1 MNDDRIDLRSLGDV
15 DSPEVVS
22 SALARFRRRMLVRS
36 VWAVA
41 VVAAV
46 AVFWF
51 EATHADD
58 LRQRIERADSTLTNA
73 VYVAGDSRIAIDRV
87 ADLGDTVGLHLVA
100 LPAPGAGAGSGPRGP
115 ELRIDGSV
123 LRESTGA
130 FDRWIEIE
138 PPTDGAVSVRVL
150 GPGCSGSGCDI
161 EIDLG
166 ALGVPTTT
174 WR

>member
-1 MNDDRIDLRSLGDV
+1 MSDERLDLRSLGDV

-22 SALARFRRRMLVRS
+22 AALSQFRRRILTRS
-36 VWAVA
+36 LWALA

-46 AVFWF
+46 AVVWF
-51 EATHADD
+51 EAIHPDD
-58 LRQRIERADSTLTNA
+58 LRQRIERTDGTLTNA
-73 VYVAGDSRIAIDRV
+73 VYTAGDSRIAIDRV

-100 LPAPGAGAGSGPRGP
+100 LPAPGVAPGSGPSGP

-130 FDRWIEIE
+130 FDRWVEIQ
-138 PPTDGAVSVRVL
+138 PPADGVVSVRVL
-150 GPGCSGSGCDI
+150 GPGCAAGCPI

-166 ALGVPTTT
+166 ALRVPTTT